1 MHVSKNLK
9 MTACLLSLITTAHYL
24 SGCTSPHHCYQI
36 QYCVH
41 LAFLTSDR
49 ETTIWRTVT
58 HAHTHAHAHGC
69 AQAHRRA
76 HTGTQ
81 TPHLRAGRE
90 WPGPVLP
97 AAPRRGCSERHKGL
111 GEARL
116 SSYTNTDGRHT
127 PYFFFLTTR
136 PKLFLQFG
144 Q

>member
-69 AQAHRRA
+69 AQAHTRA

-81 TPHLRAGRE
+81 TPTCAPGGSGRALCCPLPRGGDAPSVTKGSGK
-90 WPGPVLP
+90 PGYP
-97 AAPRRGCSERHKGL
+97 ATL
-111 GEARL
+111 
-116 SSYTNTDGRHT
+116 T
-127 PYFFFLTTR
+127 PTGDTHPTFFF
-136 PKLFLQFG
+136 
-144 Q
+144 